1 MRNATGVDLWLY
13 DEIGPWGTTASDVA
27 AALAGLAPTDRVTL
41 RINSPGGDVFD
52 GLAIYNL
59 LRGHPGGVDVVVDG
73 LAASAASFIAMAG
86 SSVTMLAH
94 TRMMIHDAIGF
105 AFGNAADMRELAALL
120 DDVSDNIAGIYS
132 DRSGKPAADFRALM
146 LAETW
151 LSGPQ
156 ALELG
161 LIDVAEDAAEE
172 DPDGA
177 EGDGGEGDGEES
189 PDGPPV
195 PPPAEGDDGEDD
207 AEDFVDRWERSFAA
221 RGSKLTRATTTAPAR
236 ARPAARRRSTPP
248 APPAPRS
255 TAPAVDDIA
264 TILRGLAR

>member
-1 MRNATGVDLWLY
+1 MRNATGVDLYLY

-27 AALAGLAPTDRVTL
+27 AALGGVAPTDRVTL

-105 AFGNAADMRELAALL
+105 AFGNAADMRELAGLL

-161 LIDVAEDAAEE
+161 LIDAAEDAAEE
-172 DPDGA
+172 DPA
-177 EGDGGEGDGEES
+177 EGEDDGEDG
-189 PDGPPV
+189 PDGPPM
-195 PPPAEGDDGEDD
+195 PPGEGEDDGEDD
-207 AEDFVDRWERSFAA
+207 GAEDLIDRWERSFAA
-221 RGSKLTRATTTAPAR
+221 RAAKVTRSTTTAPAR

-248 APPAPRS
+248 APPAPRQA
-255 TAPAVDDIA
+255 APAVDDIA

>member
-1 MRNATGVDLWLY
+1 MRNATGVDLYLY

-27 AALAGLAPTDRVTL
+27 AALGGVAPTDRVTL

-86 SSVTMLAH
+86 SSVTMKAH
-94 TRMMIHDAIGF
+94 TRMMIHDAIGV

-132 DRSGKPAADFRALM
+132 DRSGKPTAEFRELM

-161 LIDVAEDAAEE
+161 LIDAAEDAGEE

-177 EGDGGEGDGEES
+177 EGDDGEGDGEDA
-189 PDGPPV
+189 PDGPPM
-195 PPPAEGDDGEDD
+195 PPGEGEDDGED
-207 AEDFVDRWERSFAA
+207 AEDFIDRWERSFAA
-221 RGSKLTRATTTAPAR
+221 RAAKVTRSTTTAPAR

>member
-1 MRNATGVDLWLY
+1 MRNATGVDLYLY

-27 AALAGLAPTDRVTL
+27 AALGGLAPTDRVTL

-86 SSVTMLAH
+86 SSVTMQAH

-132 DRSGKPAADFRALM
+132 DRSGKPTAEFRELM

-161 LIDVAEDAAEE
+161 LIDAAEDAGEE

-177 EGDGGEGDGEES
+177 EGEDDGEDS
-189 PDGPPV
+189 PDGPPM
-195 PPPAEGDDGEDD
+195 PPGEGEDDGEDD
-207 AEDFVDRWERSFAA
+207 DAEDFIDRWERSFAA
-221 RGSKLTRATTTAPAR
+221 RAAKVTRSTTTAPAR

-248 APPAPRS
+248 AAPAPRS

>member
-105 AFGNAADMRELAALL
+105 AFGNAADMRELAAL
-120 DDVSDNIAGIYS
+120 
-132 DRSGKPAADFRALM
+132 RQER
-146 LAETW
+146 
-151 LSGPQ
+151 
-156 ALELG
+156 
-161 LIDVAEDAAEE
+161 
-172 DPDGA
+172 
-177 EGDGGEGDGEES
+177 ES
-189 PDGPPV
+189 
-195 PPPAEGDDGEDD
+195 
-207 AEDFVDRWERSFAA
+207 
-221 RGSKLTRATTTAPAR
+221 AP
-236 ARPAARRRSTPP
+236 
-248 APPAPRS
+248 
-255 TAPAVDDIA
+255 
-264 TILRGLAR
+264 